1 MIKHTYK
8 INNVKYTKELSPLKA
23 IRLNCLECSG
33 GLSEE
38 VRQCPI
44 TTCPVYPFRF
54 GKDPSRNPMKLSD
67 DQRAALRER
76 FEKIRKKPA
85 E

>member
-8 INNVKYTKELSPLKA
+8 INNVEYSKEISPLKA

-33 GLSEE
+33 GLSDA
-38 VRQCPI
+38 VKDCPI
-44 TTCPVYPFRF
+44 ETCAVYPFRF
-54 GKDPSRNPMKLSD
+54 GKDPSRAPMNLSD
-67 DQRAALRER
+67 DQRSALRER
-76 FEKIRKKPA
+76 FEKIRKKRA